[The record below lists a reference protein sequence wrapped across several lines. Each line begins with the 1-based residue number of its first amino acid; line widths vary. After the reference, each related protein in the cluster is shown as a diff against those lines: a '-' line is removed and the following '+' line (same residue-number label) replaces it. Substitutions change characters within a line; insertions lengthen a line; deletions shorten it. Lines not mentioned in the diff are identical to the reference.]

1 MNESDMHTEIGDK
14 LIGRNLLNGEFKII
28 RLFGEGGFARVYKGK
43 QFHPQRDV
51 AIKIL
56 KEEFVSNKDLVKHFH
71 HEANFLA
78 KLHHKNIISIHLS
91 GSEEKLE
98 YYVMDLHP
106 SNLKEELEYSEKLSL
121 DRWLNISTDI
131 TTALVYAYS
140 KFENFIHRDIK
151 PGNILLDEKGN
162 AILTDFG
169 LAKGDP
175 QILTTMLAV
184 TPGYM
189 SIEQCLG
196 QKLDHRSDI
205 YSFGLVMYEMI
216 TGILPPDHLSK
227 DPAPPSE
234 LDAAIP
240 PGIDKIIL
248 KTLQKDKEERYQSA
262 NVLLT
267 DLKNFILKVKSKT
280 VEVDTSEVTSLP
292 QEKKKA
298 IKSDNKKWYVI
309 FGSIFLLCFL
319 LFIANLMFTGN
330 DDNDPSTVMEDS
342 TAVQPPG
349 TITDNIKYG
358 SLDVVSNPEGAKI
371 ILDDKEMGSTPKTID
386 SLSSGT
392 KKLRLSKA
400 GYVLWESDVEI
411 KNGETFSATHD
422 LREILKPI
430 VKPITKPKLFGKL
443 KLEIVPDGEV
453 SINGKT
459 VDLSQNNL
467 IEKEIGPNPFKIS
480 FFHPGSKT
488 YKDTTLS
495 LTPGDINTLK
505 CYFEG
510 ELSIG
515 ALDSVTGGRI
525 FPSVIL
531 DGLPEESAPLL
542 VPDIPVGK
550 HTISVSKYGYI
561 TEQKVFYIE
570 PSINKKKRKTIVFKL
585 KKVDN

>member
-14 LIGRNLLNGEFKII
+14 LIGRKLLNGEFKII

-121 DRWLNISTDI
+121 DRWLNIATDI
-131 TTALVYAYS
+131 ATALVYAYS

-175 QILTTMLAV
+175 QVLTTMLAV

-267 DLKNFILKVKSKT
+267 DLKNFILKVKSKA

-292 QEKKKA
+292 QKQKKA

-309 FGSIFLLCFL
+309 FSSIFLLCFL
-319 LFIANLMFTGN
+319 LFIANLMFTGK
-330 DDNDPSTVMEDS
+330 DDNDRSTAMEDS
-342 TAVQPPG
+342 TAVQPPV

-358 SLDVVSNPEGAKI
+358 SLDVVSNPAGAKI
-371 ILDDKEMGSTPKTID
+371 FLDDKEMGSTPKTID
-386 SLSSGT
+386 SLS
-392 KKLRLSKA
+392 
-400 GYVLWESDVEI
+400 
-411 KNGETFSATHD
+411 
-422 LREILKPI
+422 
-430 VKPITKPKLFGKL
+430 
-443 KLEIVPDGEV
+443 
-453 SINGKT
+453 
-459 VDLSQNNL
+459 
-467 IEKEIGPNPFKIS
+467 
-480 FFHPGSKT
+480 
-488 YKDTTLS
+488 
-495 LTPGDINTLK
+495 
-505 CYFEG
+505 
-510 ELSIG
+510 
-515 ALDSVTGGRI
+515 
-525 FPSVIL
+525 
-531 DGLPEESAPLL
+531 
-542 VPDIPVGK
+542 
-550 HTISVSKYGYI
+550 
-561 TEQKVFYIE
+561 
-570 PSINKKKRKTIVFKL
+570 
-585 KKVDN
+585 